1 MSKKAGAK
9 GSSPPAAP
17 AEPAPA
23 GPIVPAGRVPR
34 MKGGAPGPRRE
45 RGRGWHVFWRSAGA
59 LAMTLVALIGA
70 LVYPWLT
77 RGELWFEA
85 EWRHSY
91 ALWALLLVPAVWWWG
106 TFGQDRR
113 RPRMRVGTVAPLR
126 RAPRGWRVRL
136 RDLPGVLRAV
146 AVAMFVLA
154 LARPVS
160 VLSDQSIDEQGIDIV
175 VVMDLSG
182 SMQAV
187 LDADPD
193 DLPKKMKLP
202 KNRRLT
208 RLDTAKLVVQDF
220 ISRRKTDRI
229 GVIVFGKSAYIL
241 SPPTLDYQLLSKL
254 VSGLGLSVID
264 GSKTAIGDALG
275 TAVARLRRS
284 DALSKVIIMLTDGDN
299 NAGRVSPEYAI
310 ELANTVGCKA
320 YTIQIGDGAEVEV
333 LQGYDPL
340 FGNPQYV
347 RRRYP
352 TNPELLNRIAEK
364 TGGQAFIATD
374 AKALSKSMHTIL
386 NQLEKTR
393 FEASMAH
400 HEDLFAW
407 LLIPGVL
414 LIGLDALLRAL
425 LLRRFP

>member
-1 MSKKAGAK
+1 MIGADQRK
-9 GSSPPAAP
+9 GW
-17 AEPAPA
+17 
-23 GPIVPAGRVPR
+23 RT
-34 MKGGAPGPRRE
+34 
-45 RGRGWHVFWRSAGA
+45 FWRTLGA
-59 LAMTLVALIGA
+59 LTMTVLALAAA
-70 LVYPWLT
+70 LGHPWIA
-77 RGELWFEA
+77 RGTAWLEA
-85 EWRHSY
+85 EWRYPY
-91 ALWALLLVPAVWWWG
+91 ALIALSAVPVVWWWG
-106 TFGQDRR
+106 TFGQDGR
-113 RPRMRVGTVAPLR
+113 RPRLRIGTAVPLR
-126 RAPRGWRVRL
+126 RAPRGWRIRL
-136 RDLPGVLRAV
+136 RDLPGVLRSV

-187 LDADPD
+187 LDADPG
-193 DLPKKMKLP
+193 DLPKQMKLP

-208 RLDTAKLVVQDF
+208 RLDTAKIVVQDF

-229 GVIVFGKSAYIL
+229 GVIVFGKRAYIL

-310 ELANTVGCKA
+310 ELANAVGCKT

-333 LQGYDPL
+333 LQGFDPL

-352 TNPELLNRIAEK
+352 TNPELLQRIASK
-364 TGGQAFIATD
+364 TGGEAFIATD
-374 AKALSKSMHTIL
+374 AKALSESMHSIL

-400 HEDLFAW
+400 HEDLFAL
-407 LLIPGVL
+407 LLIPGVV

-425 LLRRFP
+425 FLRRFP

>member
-1 MSKKAGAK
+1 MTEPTEQAAGAT
-9 GSSPPAAP
+9 AP
-17 AEPAPA
+17 AEASPS
-23 GPIVPAGRVPR
+23 GPIVPAGRVPHMQR
-34 MKGGAPGPRRE
+34 PAAVQPRP
-45 RGRGWHVFWRSAGA
+45 RGRAWHVAWRSAGA
-59 LAMTLVALIGA
+59 LAMTLLVLAGA
-70 LVYPWLT
+70 LTYPWLA
-77 RGELWFEA
+77 RGRAWFEA
-85 EWRHSY
+85 EWRYDY
-91 ALWALLLVPAVWWWG
+91 ALWALLIVPVVWWWG

-113 RPRMRVGTVAPLR
+113 RPRMRIGTVVPLR
-126 RAPRGWRVRL
+126 RAPRGWRIRL

-154 LARPVS
+154 LARPIS
-160 VLSDQSIDEQGIDIV
+160 VLSDQSTDEQGIDIV

-193 DLPKKMKLP
+193 DLPKKLKLP

-208 RLDTAKLVVQDF
+208 RLDTAKVVVQDF

-229 GVIVFGKSAYIL
+229 GVIVFGKTAYIL

-284 DALSKVIIMLTDGDN
+284 DALSKVIIILTDGDN

-310 ELANTVGCKA
+310 ELANTVGCKT

-352 TNPELLNRIAEK
+352 TNPELLHRIAEK

-374 AKALSKSMHTIL
+374 AKALSESMHTIL

-407 LLIPGVL
+407 LLIPGVV